1 MAKRKWEV
9 QQTLEAHAG
18 DVTAC
23 AFSNDTL
30 ATCSNDK
37 TVRLWLY
44 AAGTFTESA
53 VSPLLG
59 HKYGVNAVQFSPL
72 GTALASCSTDGSL
85 LLWNVESGEQ
95 LGQLQHRSQAALR
108 CCSFSPSGAL
118 LATGGDDETLVLW
131 DVATRSP
138 VRSLG
143 GVHAAVVASCSFS
156 PDGALLASVSSAG
169 DLRIWDARYNHAG
182 CLVTRTDAHDL
193 GATGVHFSPQF
204 EATLVHDSLES
215 SYLLASCGNDD
226 LLRVWQVRMA
236 QRLTLW
242 PQWVLEGHN
251 GSVMCCRFSPGG
263 QLLASSG
270 ADKTSMVWDVGTGK
284 ALQTL
289 CKHSRYVS
297 CCAFSSD
304 GHMLATGSWDHT
316 LAVWAQVDCAPGE
329 EVPGQ
334 PLKPTFKMGVG
345 EGVAAIGRWTA
356 GQVGDWL
363 DGLGL
368 GEHREVFEANAID
381 GQELLHL
388 THEGLS
394 AVLHVDAMGTR
405 ARLLREV
412 QGLKHPLWRHLP
424 GPGETSLPNELLCPI
439 TQQTMSDP
447 VVAADGYSY
456 ERNAIQQWL
465 ANGKETSPMTG
476 KPLEHKSLVA
486 NRTLQLLIQKYLR

>member
-270 ADKTSMVWDVGTGK
+270 ADKTSMVWDVG
-284 ALQTL
+284 
-289 CKHSRYVS
+289 
-297 CCAFSSD
+297 
-304 GHMLATGSWDHT
+304 
-316 LAVWAQVDCAPGE
+316 E